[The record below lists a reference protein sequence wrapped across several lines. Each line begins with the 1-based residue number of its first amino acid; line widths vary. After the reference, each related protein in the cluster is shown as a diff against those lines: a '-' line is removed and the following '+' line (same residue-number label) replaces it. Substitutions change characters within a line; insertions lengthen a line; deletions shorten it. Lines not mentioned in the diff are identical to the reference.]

1 MPEQFSV
8 SCPMDCFDLCR
19 FLVTVENDK
28 IISLKGDTDHPLTR
42 GMVCPKAKNLV
53 RRQEHPDRLTRP
65 LIRTKSGF
73 APISYDDVFTLL
85 AEKLTTVKKQYGNTA
100 ILNYTSD
107 GYGGMKNRI
116 PSIFFNTYGGDS
128 RFSGSLCWSAGMA
141 AQKYDFGQARGS
153 NPLEV
158 LDSDLIILW
167 GRNPKVTNLHLY
179 TLLTRAQKNGSK
191 IVVIDP
197 IETATAKRFDSH
209 IRINPGT
216 DGALALSMAHVL
228 INEDIVDNTFI
239 ENHVKG
245 FQRFRQSIKEFTPK
259 VAQDITG
266 IPAVLIREL
275 AMAYGNT
282 AKAAIYIGYGMQRYE
297 NGGNAVRSIN
307 ALPAITGHIGNPG
320 AGLNYASKSL
330 APYLSGPE
338 QRSQDTVIDQRTF
351 SAPCLGSFMAEA
363 DDPPVKMAFFSY
375 GNPLVQTPDL
385 NQALKG
391 FSGVDFTVVSDL
403 VMTDTAAHADLVL
416 PAATVF
422 EQEDIFVTSM
432 FSHWLNV
439 SQKALEPPDTLMPEF
454 EFYLKLAKY
463 MDLNLGFVSSR
474 DYLEQCAQPL
484 IDFLKKEGDFKGSS
498 LDDLGASYARFRG
511 HDTAWSD
518 KAFLTPS
525 GKVEIYSDRAKA
537 DGLSPLPEFIPQL
550 SPTEQYPL
558 RLLTCH
564 SSTSM
569 HSQGMMEITDI
580 PKVHIN
586 GKTAAGL
593 NLKEGIRVEVSGENG
608 KIEARVKIDEA
619 IIKNTAFIYQGY
631 WHKSGAVNFL
641 TRERVTDMGNQAA
654 FYDSFCRLSPVRRVP
669 V

>member
-1 MPEQFSV
+1 
-8 SCPMDCFDLCR
+8 MDCFDLCR
-19 FLVTVENDK
+19 FIVTVENNK
-28 IISLKGDTDHPLTR
+28 IENLKRDPDHPLTR
-42 GMVCPKAKNLV
+42 GQVCPKAKNLV
-53 RRQEHPDRLTRP
+53 RRQEHPDRLIHP
-65 LIRTKSGF
+65 LLRTKSGF
-73 APISYDDVFTLL
+73 SPISYEDVFQLL
-85 AEKLTTVKKQYGNTA
+85 AEKLTKVKKQYGNTS

-116 PSIFFNTYGGDS
+116 QSIFFNTYGGDS

-153 NPLEV
+153 NPLAV
-158 LDSDLIILW
+158 LDSDLVVLW
-167 GRNPKVTNLHLY
+167 GRNPKVTNMHLY
-179 TLLTRAQKNGSK
+179 TLLSRAEKNGSK
-191 IVVIDP
+191 IIVIDP
-197 IETATAKRFDSH
+197 IETATAKRFDSY

-216 DGALALSMAHVL
+216 DGALALAMANVL
-228 INEDIVDNTFI
+228 IAEDLLNKTFI
-239 ENHVKG
+239 ENHVMG
-245 FQRFRQSIKEFTPK
+245 FQRFRQSIKIMTAE

-266 IPAVLIREL
+266 IPAAQIREL
-275 AMAYGNT
+275 AMAYGKT
-282 AKAAIYIGYGMQRYE
+282 SKAAIYIGYGIQRYE

-307 ALPAITGHIGNPG
+307 ALAAITGHIGVPG

-338 QRSQDTVIDQRTF
+338 QRSEACGIERRTF
-351 SAPCLGSFMAEA
+351 PAPCLGSFMAEA

-391 FSGVDFTVVSDL
+391 FSGVDFTVVSDQ

-454 EFYLKLAKY
+454 DFYLKLAKY
-463 MDLNLGFVSSR
+463 MDLDLGFSSSG
-474 DYLEQCAQPL
+474 DYLAQCAQPL
-484 IDFLKKEGDFKGSS
+484 IDTLQKEGDFNGNS
-498 LDDLGASYARFRG
+498 LEDLGASYARFTG
-511 HDTAWSD
+511 HHTAWAD
-518 KAFLTPS
+518 KDFLTPS
-525 GKVEIYSDRAKA
+525 GKVEIYSNRAK
-537 DGLSPLPEFIPQL
+537 DEGLSPLPVFTPQL
-550 SPTEQYPL
+550 FPTKQFPL

-586 GKTAAGL
+586 GKTAARL
-593 NLKEGIRVEVSGENG
+593 NLKEGLRVEVSGENG

-641 TRERVTDMGNQAA
+641 TRERVTDMGHQAA
-654 FYDSFCRLSPVRRVP
+654 FYDSFCSLCPV
-669 V
+669 